1 MCWFLKIILA
11 LFFLNIKVRSELRDH
26 SAMGKHFNL
35 FIWTLLMKS
44 TNEQYIFNDMDDRQ
58 QFSLNSA
65 MHLIKSEIQQL
76 KRSFEKMLIIKLEEI
91 ENNML
96 AKINT
101 GIEDVTTDI
110 IKNVTRI
117 LENKLACTSNETVIS
132 GKHCKYINTV
142 FSSYCKRLIKAP
154 L

>member
-11 LFFLNIKVRSELRDH
+11 LFFLNIRLGRNYEITQRWENISI
-26 SAMGKHFNL
+26 FL
-35 FIWTLLMKS
+35 FGFCWW
-44 TNEQYIFNDMDDRQ
+44 NQYIFNDLDDRQ

-76 KRSFEKMLIIKLEEI
+76 KKSFEKVLIIKLEEI
-91 ENNML
+91 ENNMQ

-110 IKNVTRI
+110 IKNFTRI
-117 LENKLACTSNETVIS
+117 LANKLACASNETVIS

-142 FSSYCKRLIKAP
+142 FSSYCKSLIKA

>member
-1 MCWFLKIILA
+1 
-11 LFFLNIKVRSELRDH
+11 
-26 SAMGKHFNL
+26 
-35 FIWTLLMKS
+35 MKS
-44 TNEQYIFNDMDDRQ
+44 TNEQYIFNDLDDRQ

-65 MHLIKSEIQQL
+65 MHFIKSEIQQL
-76 KRSFEKMLIIKLEEI
+76 KKSFEKMLIIKLEEI
-91 ENNML
+91 ENNMQ

-110 IKNVTRI
+110 IKNFTRI
-117 LENKLACTSNETVIS
+117 LANKLACASNETVKS

-142 FSSYCKRLIKAP
+142 FSSYCKSLIKAP

>member
-35 FIWTLLMKS
+35 FIWILLMKS
-44 TNEQYIFNDMDDRQ
+44 TNEQYIFNDLDDRQ

-76 KRSFEKMLIIKLEEI
+76 KKSFEKMLIVKLEEI
-91 ENNML
+91 ENNMQ

-101 GIEDVTTDI
+101 GIENVTTDI
-110 IKNVTRI
+110 IKIFTRI
-117 LENKLACTSNETVIS
+117 LENKLACASNDSVIS
-132 GKHCKYINTV
+132 GKNCKYINTV
-142 FSSYCKRLIKAP
+142 FSSYCKSLIKAP

>member
-142 FSSYCKRLIKAP
+142 LSSYCKSLIKAP